1 MPALQLSI
9 GCGVQGDLQRPW
21 ESFIAEFKESDLWF
35 ALLILHTE
43 RIVLLV
49 FHAISSLTGR
59 RPRILHL
66 LTPLYVEPSYLSW
79 RLSNAVK
86 HVTSYRRRPTL
97 ISGLS
102 SGSVFLL
109 HRGHLIS
116 VGRSKP
122 SSSAIGPPFRYVEC
136 NSPEITPV
144 RVKWAEA
151 TGIWPPAGCHMSP
164 SGTLPFRRP
173 FSNCPRPLE
182 NVLPFRYE

>member
-1 MPALQLSI
+1 
-9 GCGVQGDLQRPW
+9 
-21 ESFIAEFKESDLWF
+21 
-35 ALLILHTE
+35 LLILQTE

-66 LTPLYVEPSYLSW
+66 YVEPSYLSW

-86 HVTSYRRRPTL
+86 YVTSYRRPPTL

-122 SSSAIGPPFRYVEC
+122 SSSAIGPPFR
-136 NSPEITPV
+136 
-144 RVKWAEA
+144 
-151 TGIWPPAGCHMSP
+151 
-164 SGTLPFRRP
+164 
-173 FSNCPRPLE
+173 
-182 NVLPFRYE
+182 